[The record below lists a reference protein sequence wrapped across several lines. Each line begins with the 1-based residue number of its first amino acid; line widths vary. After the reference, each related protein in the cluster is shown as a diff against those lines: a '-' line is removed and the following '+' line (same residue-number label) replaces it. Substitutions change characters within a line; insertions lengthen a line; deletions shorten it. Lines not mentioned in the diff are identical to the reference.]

1 MDESEGMT
9 LLARVKVDSSDSDGH
24 VISDLNIALIVI
36 TSVLVIVRL
45 YVRGIVVRGLGW
57 DDLFALLAW
66 VSLVAY
72 IPTCNTG
79 NWTASTD
86 DGILQGNVTA
96 LSCVEVIL
104 VTKGVGTHMDKVHK
118 AALVEMFSLMP
129 VDKMLFIS
137 SGCFVRLSIVLCL
150 PRIYRARSFMT
161 FIYGASMATIIVSA
175 TSLLFLVFSC
185 SPPADVFNAGK
196 PDRQCVSNFTLGRMR
211 QAHSIATTII
221 NIFIMGLTIKAVST
235 TQRTRA
241 KTVKRLLILIL
252 GVFVIVSTFVRVAML
267 MTTDLSVDTT
277 YKMLRTQ
284 AWFPVEVHVGLWC
297 SCLLALEPLVDPGS
311 NPRNYNHYN
320 MRKLS
325 KSSAWDPQDD
335 IWQRDLMTANSKVLI
350 HGEPR
355 DPKGKR
361 KASNADSEVDVD
373 MFENERGIKLT
384 TEFSVHVESSDRP
397 NREGLEERVARTPA
411 WNAF

>member
-66 VSLVAY
+66 
-72 IPTCNTG
+72 
-79 NWTASTD
+79 
-86 DGILQGNVTA
+86 GNVTA

-118 AALVEMFSLMP
+118 AALAEMFSLMP

-350 HGEPR
+350 HGEAR

>member
-118 AALVEMFSLMP
+118 AALAEMFSVCTHMVFFPRQIKWLTLD
-129 VDKMLFIS
+129 VS
-137 SGCFVRLSIVLCL
+137 S
-150 PRIYRARSFMT
+150 
-161 FIYGASMATIIVSA
+161 
-175 TSLLFLVFSC
+175 
-185 SPPADVFNAGK
+185 
-196 PDRQCVSNFTLGRMR
+196 
-211 QAHSIATTII
+211 
-221 NIFIMGLTIKAVST
+221 
-235 TQRTRA
+235 
-241 KTVKRLLILIL
+241 
-252 GVFVIVSTFVRVAML
+252 
-267 MTTDLSVDTT
+267 
-277 YKMLRTQ
+277 
-284 AWFPVEVHVGLWC
+284 
-297 SCLLALEPLVDPGS
+297 
-311 NPRNYNHYN
+311 
-320 MRKLS
+320 
-325 KSSAWDPQDD
+325 
-335 IWQRDLMTANSKVLI
+335 
-350 HGEPR
+350 
-355 DPKGKR
+355 
-361 KASNADSEVDVD
+361 
-373 MFENERGIKLT
+373 
-384 TEFSVHVESSDRP
+384 
-397 NREGLEERVARTPA
+397 
-411 WNAF
+411 